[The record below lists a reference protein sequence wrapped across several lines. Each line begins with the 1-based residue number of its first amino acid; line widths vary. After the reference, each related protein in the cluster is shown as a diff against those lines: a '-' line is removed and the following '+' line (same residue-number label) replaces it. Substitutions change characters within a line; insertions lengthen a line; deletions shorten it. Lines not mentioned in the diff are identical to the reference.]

1 MDSLNFAV
9 IGHPIGHTM
18 SPFIHKKLFE
28 AAGATGEY
36 SALDIP
42 PEKLSAEFENLKK
55 LGGCNVTIPHKS
67 AIIPLL
73 DETDPFAALCG
84 AVNTVKFSGGRAIGC
99 NTDKIGFL
107 KALEHGGLGANGK
120 ILLCGCGGAA
130 RMIAFVCAERGCNI
144 TIAVREKSLKKAEA
158 LANEVKRAF
167 PQTEIYAADVQKI
180 SGNFDL
186 LCNATPAGMFPN
198 IDSCPAPDSLIASC
212 RGVFDCVYNPAET
225 LLLKKA
231 DEFGCKT
238 EGGMSMLVWQAAA
251 AQEFWHGFK
260 FSDEDINSLCE
271 TATAEMER
279 IFR

>member
-28 AAGATGEY
+28 AAGVGGDY
-36 SALDIP
+36 RALDIS
-42 PEKLSAEFENLKK
+42 PEKLAAEFENLKK

-73 DETDPFAALCG
+73 DETEDFAALCG
-84 AVNTVKFSGGRAIGC
+84 AVNTVKFSGGRAIGY

-107 KALEHGGLGANGK
+107 KALRHGGLAASGK

-130 RMIAFVCAERGCNI
+130 RMIAFVCAEKNCDI
-144 TIAVREKSLKKAEA
+144 TIAVREKSLAKAES
-158 LANEVKRAF
+158 LAEEVKKAF
-167 PQTEIYAADVQKI
+167 PQTEIRAAATEKI
-180 SGNFDL
+180 SGDFDL

-198 IDSCPAPDSLIASC
+198 TDSCPSPDSLIASC
-212 RGVFDCVYNPAET
+212 RGVFDCVYNPGET

-231 DEFGCKT
+231 KNFGCKT

-251 AQEFWHGFK
+251 AQEIWHGVKFK
-260 FSDEDINSLCE
+260 SEDINSLCE
-271 TATAEMER
+271 SAAAETER